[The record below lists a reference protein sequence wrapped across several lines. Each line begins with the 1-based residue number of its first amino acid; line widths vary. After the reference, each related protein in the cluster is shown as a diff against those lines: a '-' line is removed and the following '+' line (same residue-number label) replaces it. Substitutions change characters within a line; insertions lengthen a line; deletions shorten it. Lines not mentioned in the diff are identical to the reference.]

1 MAALPPV
8 NLGMV
13 TTTDVRKATKA
24 AAGIEFTCVLTEDG
38 QVGLLPAATKEHAS
52 ARTTLVNLRLPAG
65 DREPMSPSVAV
76 TKMTGRAGHERIP
89 V

>member
-52 ARTTLVNLRLPAG
+52 VRTTLAKLRLPAG
-65 DREPMSPSVAV
+65 DDVVRTYVHM
-76 TKMTGRAGHERIP
+76 
-89 V
+89 